1 MIASLIDGRP
11 CTTID
16 VDDRGLAYGDG
27 VFRTL
32 LMRGG
37 KVPDWRYQYAKLAHD
52 CAALNLACAK
62 DGVWESDLAAI
73 AGQAP
78 DCVIKLIVTRGKM
91 LRGYAVQ
98 PLHPPTRMAL
108 AFGLPTYP
116 PANRERGVRVR
127 ICELKLARQ
136 PRLAGIKHL
145 NRLENVLAR
154 MEWDDNDISEGLLF
168 DTAEELVGGTMS
180 NVFLLRG
187 AELATPDLAGAG
199 VAGVQRAR
207 IIEAAARI
215 NADVRIARLF
225 RDDVDSADA
234 ILLCNSVFGIWGV
247 RQLDERL
254 FAPHP
259 MISRLRDEF
268 EHAHA

>member
-37 KVPDWRYQYAKLAHD
+37 NVPDWRYQYAKLAHD
-52 CAALNLACAK
+52 CAALNLACVK
-62 DGVWESDLAAI
+62 DAAWESDLAAI

-98 PLHPPTRMAL
+98 PLRPPTRMAL

-127 ICELKLARQ
+127 ICELKLSRQ

-154 MEWDDNDISEGLLF
+154 MEWDDNEISEGLLF
-168 DTAEELVGGTMS
+168 DTTEELVGGTMS

-187 AELATPDLAGAG
+187 GELATPDLAGAG

-215 NADVRIARLF
+215 NVDVRIARLS

-259 MISRLRDEF
+259 MISRLRDEL